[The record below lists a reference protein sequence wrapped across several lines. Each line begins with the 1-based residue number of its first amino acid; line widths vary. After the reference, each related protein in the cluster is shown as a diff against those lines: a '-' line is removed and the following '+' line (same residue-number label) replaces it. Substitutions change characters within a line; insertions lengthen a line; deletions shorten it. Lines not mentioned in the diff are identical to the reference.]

1 MGRSAQATTWLHPVT
16 VLSYLLQGIRNP
28 HVASLRS
35 SAATDPYPRRQ
46 RFCKLIKDEV
56 FEAAGPRSFKTL
68 ALLGKGSFGEVYK
81 VQHKSTGNVFAMK
94 VLRKSRILNSNLVR
108 YVMTERNLLSYLRHP
123 FIVRLHFAF
132 QTPSSLVLVL
142 QYCPGGNLGNLVAR
156 EGCLPEELAKHYSAE
171 VYLAIEHLHERQVLY
186 RDLKPENVVLDSDAH
201 ALLIDFGL
209 SKQGVEGIVG
219 TNSFCG
225 SVAYL
230 APELL
235 SSSRNHG
242 HPVDLYGL
250 GVLLFEMLEG
260 RPPFYNRNR
269 EQLFVNIMGA
279 PLKLPSRASPKAC
292 ELISALMQRDASLR
306 PGARCTFDLRSHP
319 FFADVDFEQVLR
331 REVPVPPLSG
341 AANGLCDSADHHET
355 TSGVPRSPF
364 EGRLH
369 TKMCW
374 SASAEDIEGW
384 DFSTPAPRPLCN
396 PEVSDAAARRR
407 ISMRMR
413 KFGYCPRRAFDCA
426 S

>member
-1 MGRSAQATTWLHPVT
+1 V
-16 VLSYLLQGIRNP
+16 I
-28 HVASLRS
+28 
-35 SAATDPYPRRQ
+35 
-46 RFCKLIKDEV
+46 
-56 FEAAGPRSFKTL
+56 EAAGPSSFKTV

-81 VQHKSTGNVFAMK
+81 VQHASTGNVFAMK
-94 VLRKSRILNSNLVR
+94 VLRKNRILNSNLVR

-123 FIVRLHFAF
+123 FIVRLYFAF
-132 QTPSSLVLVL
+132 QTASSLVLVL

-156 EGCLPEELAKHYSAE
+156 EGCLPEDLAKHYSVE
-171 VYLAIEHLHERQVLY
+171 VFLAIEHLHERQVLY
-186 RDLKPENVVLDSDAH
+186 RDLKPENVVLDADAH

-219 TNSFCG
+219 TNSFYG

-235 SSSRNHG
+235 STSRCHG

-279 PLKLPSRASPKAC
+279 PLKLPSRASPEAC

-306 PGARCTFDLRSHP
+306 PGARCTFDLRAHP

-341 AANGLCDSADHHET
+341 ADATCSSVDHET
-355 TSGVPRSPF
+355 WSGVPRSPF
-364 EGRLH
+364 EGRLQ

-374 SASAEDIEGW
+374 SASSEDIEGW
-384 DFSTPAPRPLCN
+384 DFSSRAPRPRCS
-396 PEVSDAAARRR
+396 PEVNDAARSR